1 MSLLGIITL
10 ILLVTFPFFG
20 LIGSIF
26 LYLKAKTPKQI
37 VLFSILFGALFG
49 FFAFNLTPENTFDIV
64 SHHEKVEAFRG
75 INSLDGYLEI
85 SKNIDLEPVPNMLS
99 FIASRFEN
107 ANILQFIVATIGY
120 SLLLY
125 VLADYKN
132 KKNLNQKRF
141 LPILFLIIFGQS
153 TLYYFSG
160 LYNYLAINIFAFA
173 FYLDYGK
180 KKKITPY
187 ILYIL
192 TVFVHSGM
200 VMPLAVLLFYKLIIT
215 RNRSIFFMIASI
227 ASVTLVMF
235 FSTEILSFFIKNFN
249 FSFLTS
255 IRDTLSNYI
264 VKDIIF
270 QRFYHGFGLMVD
282 ISKIIFS
289 IGISLYILKKDKKR
303 KEIGYIIMFAIST
316 LFLLTR
322 TVLMAR
328 FAALVLFLSIV
339 PIMDTVKDLNTKN
352 KKDVL
357 IMYIICGLALI
368 YTLYCIKV
376 VMPYEL
382 EVPKNIL
389 FNTFT
394 ISGRG
399 V

>member
-270 QRFYHGFGLMVD
+270 QRFYHG
-282 ISKIIFS
+282 
-289 IGISLYILKKDKKR
+289 ILKKDKKR